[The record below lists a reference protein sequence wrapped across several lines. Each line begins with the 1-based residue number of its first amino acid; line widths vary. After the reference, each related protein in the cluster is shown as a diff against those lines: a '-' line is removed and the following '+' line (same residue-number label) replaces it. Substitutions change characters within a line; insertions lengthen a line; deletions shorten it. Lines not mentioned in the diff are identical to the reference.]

1 MRTLPQVKV
10 GDAVT
15 VSFYEALSYE
25 VKKPGTTTPAA
36 RSRPASGVTAS
47 VSGRLSLIGPTQGRQ
62 ALPPGTPPVTA
73 VPSLTPAV
81 VSPMAAAAAAPRSVL
96 PRPPQPS
103 PPPVALTTPD
113 VACDEA
119 LFERLRSQRTSLAR
133 AESLPPYCIFN
144 DRTLREM
151 ATHLPTSSAGLL
163 QIYGVGAAKASKYG
177 EIFLRLIRD
186 YLAEPEGAREIAT

>member
-1 MRTLPQVKV
+1 MSRQGSPT
-10 GDAVT
+10 G
-15 VSFYEALSYE
+15 
-25 VKKPGTTTPAA
+25 AA
-36 RSRPASGVTAS
+36 TAT
-47 VSGRLSLIGPTQGRQ
+47 G
-62 ALPPGTPPVTA
+62 
-73 VPSLTPAV
+73 VPSLTPDV
-81 VSPMAAAAAAPRSVL
+81 VYPMAAAAAAPHSVL

-151 ATHLPTSSAGLL
+151 ATHLPTSRASLL
-163 QIYGVGAAKASKYG
+163 QIYGVGAAKADKYG
-177 EIFLRLIRD
+177 EIFLGLIRD
-186 YLAEPEGAREIAT
+186 YLGEEEGARG